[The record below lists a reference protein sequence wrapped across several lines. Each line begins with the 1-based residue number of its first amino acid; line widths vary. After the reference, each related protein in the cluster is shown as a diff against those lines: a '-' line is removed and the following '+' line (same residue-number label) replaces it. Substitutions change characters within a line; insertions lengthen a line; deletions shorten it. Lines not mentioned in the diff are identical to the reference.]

1 MIGYAI
7 TRIRIAYYQHAMDE
21 MGIVHP
27 DSGAVLLHIS
37 ALRDKLRSYK

>member
-7 TRIRIAYYQHAMDE
+7 TRLRIAYYQRALNE
-21 MGIVHP
+21 RGIVHQ
-27 DSGAVLLHIS
+27 DAGAVLLHIS